1 MINIIACLV
10 LISCIGLIK
19 QRMKY
24 DRLMSWIMLF
34 VGVLLFIDFAM
45 EAVNFKEGGFSF
57 LWSTSKIGDITI
69 DFKPSPMECRL
80 ILPLFFISLMT
91 ILYNNIYRYEEKKS
105 AFNSYILLNLVS
117 LSLLIC
123 SKNYVQLTTAI
134 FTIDIL
140 GYLLLKDV
148 DSSHRYVVYNF
159 FADMCLYMV
168 LTLVSGRL
176 ESLAISDIPQY
187 LKIGH
192 HKDFVGLILLFVVL
206 IKAGSFMFHSYIVD
220 LNSAK
225 FQRMSAVNMLYAPLA
240 GVLMA
245 LKLHGLLIVSDF
257 VYPILKV
264 VSFLTILYGIG
275 NAICTDNIKKKL
287 IYLNMSFIGLLLIM
301 LANSDFHWDWS
312 YSFYYGVA
320 YFINLLFLKIYL
332 YQNNENKVSLMLN
345 SKETNSLMLKATLL
359 QFILIFN
366 IFITLIFEIS
376 AEENKEL
383 VFVYGLA
390 ILFSIAVILNHIYSS
405 PHSRRL
411 EKLSPN
417 SLRPISFL
425 ATVSILLYA
434 NAEIG
439 AYSMYNWM
447 FIIILLLIIKAPFIT
462 SLRKIYEIEWLQKED
477 ISKSFFLYTLVT
489 PFMYISRTLWL
500 MVDFIF
506 SEKIITTSLNGM
518 HKIGISLFFKINQKN
533 YITYFLFIIAGILC
547 FIASYYRRQ
556 M

>member
-10 LISCIGLIK
+10 LISFIGLVK

-24 DRLMSWIMLF
+24 DRLVSWLMLF
-34 VGVLLFIDFAM
+34 VGVVLFIDFAV
-45 EAVNFKEGGFSF
+45 EAVNFKGNGFSF

-69 DFKPSPMECRL
+69 DFMPSPMECRL

-134 FTIDIL
+134 FTTDIL

-176 ESLAISDIPQY
+176 ESLLISDIPY
-187 LKIGH
+187 YSEIGH
-192 HKDFVGLILLFVVL
+192 HKDFVGLILLFVVF
-206 IKAGSFMFHSYIVD
+206 IKAGSFMFQSYIVD
-220 LNSAK
+220 LSSAK

-240 GVLMA
+240 GILMA
-245 LKLHGLLIVSDF
+245 LKLYELLIVSDF

-264 VSFLTILYGIG
+264 VSLLTFLYGIG
-275 NAICTDNIKKKL
+275 KTISTDNIKKKL
-287 IYLNMSFIGLLLIM
+287 IYLNMSFISLLLIM
-301 LANSDFHWDWS
+301 LANSNFHWNWT
-312 YSFYYGVA
+312 YSLYYGVA

-345 SKETNSLMLKATLL
+345 SKETNSLVLKATLL

-376 AEENKEL
+376 AEEKKEM
-383 VFVYGLA
+383 VFVYGLS
-390 ILFSIAVILNHIYSS
+390 ILFSIGIILNHIYNS
-405 PHSRRL
+405 PHSRKL

-425 ATVSILLYA
+425 ATASILLYVT
-434 NAEIG
+434 AEIE
-439 AYSMYNWM
+439 AYSMYNGM
-447 FIIILLLIIKAPFIT
+447 FIVILLLIIKAPFIT

-489 PFMYISRTLWL
+489 PFMYVSRTLWL

-518 HKIGISLFFKINQKN
+518 HKMGISLFFKINQKN
-533 YITYFLFIIAGILC
+533 YITYILFIIAGILC
-547 FIASYYRRQ
+547 FVASYYRRQ